1 VACDVVVENKI
12 TQVGRC
18 RLFDMDRTRV
28 LAVAR
33 GDAPADLALD
43 GGRVV
48 NVFTHEILEQSVAVV
63 DGLIAAVGEA
73 RDARERIDLGGRL
86 LLPGLIDAHVHLE
99 SSMVVPSEFARAVV
113 PRGTTTV
120 VCDPHEVA
128 NVAGLDGV
136 SWMLAAS
143 ADLPLDVLVMAPSCV
158 PATDLAT
165 SGARLTAADLA
176 ILAGLPRVL
185 GLAEVMNV
193 PGAVLGD
200 PEVHAK
206 LDTFAGCPVDG
217 HGPGLGGRWLDA
229 YIACG
234 VGSDHECLRA
244 DEATEKLRRGMR
256 IFLRESTG
264 AKNLIDLLPA
274 ITAATLPRCA
284 LCTDDRHPHDL
295 LDDGHIDHLLRLTI
309 EHGLDPVEA
318 VSMATLSAADA
329 FGLDD
334 RGAVAPGR
342 RADLVVCSDLGSFSA
357 EMVFA
362 GGRMVARDGKPVGNW
377 PAVDPGGLSLP
388 AAMAVDVDALDFRVP
403 AVGSSYR
410 VIGIVPGQIIT
421 EHLVEELPVEDGSA
435 LPDPDRDIVSFAVV
449 ERHHGSG
456 NVGVGF
462 VRGLGLEQGAIAGT
476 VAHDHHNLV
485 VAGCDE
491 TSMRTAAAAV
501 TAMGGGLVAVDGERV
516 LAQLPLPVAGLM
528 SDRSLAEIRA
538 GLDDLV
544 TAARKLGC
552 THPDPFMILSFLA
565 LEVIPALKLTDRGL
579 VDVERFELV
588 PVAVD

>member
-1 VACDVVVENKI
+1 
-12 TQVGRC
+12 
-18 RLFDMDRTRV
+18 MDRTRV

-73 RDARERIDLGGRL
+73 RDARERVDLGGRL

-120 VCDPHEVA
+120 VCDPHEIA

-136 SWMLAAS
+136 HWMLAAS

-176 ILAGLPRVL
+176 TLAGRPRVL

-200 PEVHAK
+200 PEVQAK
-206 LDTFAGCPVDG
+206 LDTFAGRPVDG

-234 VGSDHECLRA
+234 VGSDHECLTA
-244 DEATEKLRRGMR
+244 DEAMEKLRRGMR
-256 IFLRESTG
+256 VFLRQGTG

-274 ITAATLPRCA
+274 VSAATLTRCA
-284 LCTDDRHPHDL
+284 MCTDDRHPHDL
-295 LDDGHIDHLLRLTI
+295 LDEGHIDHLLRLAV
-309 EHGLDPVEA
+309 EHGVDPVKA
-318 VSMATLSAADA
+318 VCLATLSAADA
-329 FGLDD
+329 FGLSD

-342 RADLVVCSDLGSFSA
+342 RADLVVCSDLESFRA
-357 EMVFA
+357 EVVFA
-362 GGRMVARDGKPVGNW
+362 GGRMAARDGEPVCDW
-377 PAVDPGGLSLP
+377 PAADPGSRSLP
-388 AAMAVDVDALDFRVP
+388 AAVVIDVDALDFRVP
-403 AVGSSYR
+403 ATGPSCR
-410 VIGIVPGQIIT
+410 VIGIVPGQIVT
-421 EHLVEELPVEDGSA
+421 EHLVEELPVRNGSA
-435 LPDPDRDIVSFAVV
+435 LPDPDRDIAILAVV

-462 VRGLGLEQGAIAGT
+462 VRGLGLGRGAIAGT

-491 TSMRTAAAAV
+491 TSMRTATGAAA
-501 TAMGGGLVAVDGERV
+501 AMGGGLVAVDGERV
-516 LAQLPLPVAGLM
+516 LARLPLPVAGLM
-528 SDRSLAEIRA
+528 SDRSLAEVRA
-538 GLDDLV
+538 SLDDLLA
-544 TAARKLGC
+544 AARELGC
-552 THPDPFMILSFLA
+552 TRPDPFMILSFLA

>member
-1 VACDVVVENKI
+1 
-12 TQVGRC
+12 
-18 RLFDMDRTRV
+18 MDRSQI

-48 NVFTHEILEQSVAVV
+48 NVFTHEILEQSVAIV
-63 DGLIAAVGEA
+63 DGIIAAVGEA

-86 LLPGLIDAHVHLE
+86 VLPGLIDAHVHLE

-136 SWMLAAS
+136 RWMLDAS

-165 SGARLTAADLA
+165 SGARLTAMDLA
-176 ILAGLPRVL
+176 TLAGEPRVL

-200 PEVHAK
+200 PELHAK
-206 LDTFAGCPVDG
+206 LDTFAGRPVDG

-244 DEATEKLRRGMR
+244 DEAMEKLRRGMR
-256 IFLRESTG
+256 IFLRQGTG
-264 AKNLIDLLPA
+264 AKNLIDLLPVV
-274 ITAATLPRCA
+274 TAATLPRCA

-295 LDDGHIDHLLRLTI
+295 LDEGHIDHLLRLAI

-318 VSMATLSAADA
+318 VCLATLSAADA
-329 FGLDD
+329 FGLKD

-342 RADLVVCSDLGSFSA
+342 RADLVVCSDLESFRA
-357 EMVFA
+357 EMVFT
-362 GGRMVARDGKPVGNW
+362 GGRMAARDGGPVGDW
-377 PAVDPGGLSLP
+377 PTVDPGGFSLP
-388 AAMAVDVDALDFRVP
+388 AALAVDVDALDFRVP
-403 AVGSSYR
+403 AAGSSYR
-410 VIGIVPGQIIT
+410 VIGIVPGQIVT
-421 EHLVEELPVEDGSA
+421 EYLVEELSVENGSV
-435 LPDPDRDIVSFAVV
+435 LPDPDRDIVSLAVV

-462 VRGLGLEQGAIAGT
+462 VRGLGLRRGAIAGT

-491 TSMRTAAAAV
+491 TSMRTAVAAAV
-501 TAMGGGLVAVDGERV
+501 AMGGGLVAVDGEQV
-516 LAQLPLPVAGLM
+516 LAQLPLPVAGLI
-528 SDRSLAEIRA
+528 SDRSLAEVRA
-538 GLDDLV
+538 GLDDLA
-544 TAARKLGC
+544 TAARNLGC

-565 LEVIPALKLTDRGL
+565 LEVIPALKLTDQGL

>member
-1 VACDVVVENKI
+1 
-12 TQVGRC
+12 
-18 RLFDMDRTRV
+18 MDRTRV

-48 NVFTHEILEQSVAVV
+48 NVFTHEILGQSVAVV
-63 DGLIAAVGEA
+63 DGIIAAVGEA
-73 RDARERIDLGGRL
+73 RDARDRIDLGGRL

-136 SWMLAAS
+136 RWMLSAS
-143 ADLPLDVLVMAPSCV
+143 ADLPLEVLVMAPSCV

-176 ILAGLPRVL
+176 TLAGEPRVL

-206 LDTFAGCPVDG
+206 LDTFAGLPVDG

-244 DEATEKLRRGMR
+244 DEAMEKLRRGMR
-256 IFLRESTG
+256 IFLRQGTG

-274 ITAATLPRCA
+274 VTPATLPRCA

-295 LDDGHIDHLLRLTI
+295 LDEGHIDHLLRLTI
-309 EHGLDPVEA
+309 EQGLDPVEA
-318 VSMATLSAADA
+318 VCLATLSAADA
-329 FGLDD
+329 FGLND

-362 GGRMVARDGKPVGNW
+362 GGRVVARDGKPVGDW

-388 AAMAVDVDALDFRVP
+388 AAMAIDVDALDFRVP
-403 AVGSSYR
+403 AAGSSYR

-421 EHLVEELPVEDGSA
+421 EHLVEDLSVENGSA
-435 LPDPDRDIVSFAVV
+435 LPDPDCDIVSLTVV

-462 VRGLGLEQGAIAGT
+462 VRGLGLRQGAIAGT

-485 VAGCDE
+485 VAGCDV
-491 TSMRTAAAAV
+491 TSMRTAAAAA
-501 TAMGGGLVAVDGERV
+501 TEIGGGLVAVDGERV
-516 LAQLPLPVAGLM
+516 IARLPLPVAGLM
-528 SDRSLAEIRA
+528 SDRSLAEVRA

>member
-1 VACDVVVENKI
+1 
-12 TQVGRC
+12 
-18 RLFDMDRTRV
+18 MDRSQV

-63 DGLIAAVGEA
+63 EGVIAAVGEA
-73 RDARERIDLGGRL
+73 RDARERIDLGDRL

-136 SWMLAAS
+136 RWMLAAS
-143 ADLPLDVLVMAPSCV
+143 ADLPLEVLVMAPSCV

-165 SGARLTAADLA
+165 SGAHLTATDLET
-176 ILAGLPRVL
+176 LAGEPRVL

-206 LDTFAGCPVDG
+206 FDTFAGRPVDG
-217 HGPGLGGRWLDA
+217 HAPGLGGRWLDA

-234 VGSDHECLRA
+234 VGSDHECLTA

-256 IFLRESTG
+256 VFLRQGTG
-264 AKNLIDLLPA
+264 AKNLIDLLPVV
-274 ITAATLPRCA
+274 TAATLPRCA

-295 LDDGHIDHLLRLTI
+295 LDEGHIDHLLRLAI

-318 VSMATLSAADA
+318 VCLATLSAADA
-329 FGLDD
+329 FGLRD

-342 RADLVVCSDLGSFSA
+342 RADLVVCSDFESFRA
-357 EMVFA
+357 EMVFT
-362 GGRMVARDGKPVGNW
+362 GGRITARDGEPIGDW
-377 PAVDPGGLSLP
+377 PTVDPRGFSLP

-403 AVGSSYR
+403 AAGSSYR
-410 VIGIVPGQIIT
+410 VIGIVPGQIVT
-421 EHLVEELPVEDGSA
+421 EHLVEELPVENGSV
-435 LPDPDRDIVSFAVV
+435 LPDPDRDIVMLAVV

-462 VRGLGLEQGAIAGT
+462 VRGLGLRRGAIAGT

-485 VAGCDE
+485 VAGCDQ
-491 TSMRTAAAAV
+491 TSMRSAAAAAV
-501 TAMGGGLVAVDGERV
+501 AMGGGLVAVDGEQV

-528 SDRSLAEIRA
+528 SDRSLAEVRTD
-538 GLDDLV
+538 LDDLV

-565 LEVIPALKLTDRGL
+565 LEVIPALKLTDQGL
-579 VDVERFELV
+579 VDVEGFELV
-588 PVAVD
+588 SVAVDQS

>member
-1 VACDVVVENKI
+1 
-12 TQVGRC
+12 
-18 RLFDMDRTRV
+18 
-28 LAVAR
+28 VAR

-63 DGLIAAVGEA
+63 DGIIAAVGEV
-73 RDARERIDLGGRL
+73 RDARERVDLGGRL

-128 NVAGLDGV
+128 NVCGLDGV
-136 SWMLAAS
+136 RWMLAVT

-176 ILAGLPRVL
+176 TVAGEPRVL
-185 GLAEVMNV
+185 GLAEVMDV

-206 LDTFAGCPVDG
+206 LDAFSGRPVDG

-229 YIACG
+229 YVACG

-244 DEATEKLRRGMR
+244 DEAMEKLRRGMR
-256 IFLRESTG
+256 VFLREGTG

-274 ITAATLPRCA
+274 VNTATLPRCA

-295 LDDGHIDHLLRLTI
+295 LDEGHIDHLLRLVI
-309 EHGLDPVEA
+309 EHGLDPVAA
-318 VSMATLSAADA
+318 VRLATLGAAEA
-329 FGLDD
+329 FGLSD

-342 RADLVVCSDLGSFSA
+342 RADLVVCSDLLCFRA
-357 EMVFA
+357 EMVFTA
-362 GGRMVARDGKPVGNW
+362 GRMAARDGKPAGDW
-377 PAVDPGGLSLP
+377 PTVDPGSLSLP
-388 AAMAVDVDALDFRVP
+388 AAMAVDIDALDFRIP
-403 AVGSSYR
+403 AAGSSCR
-410 VIGIVPGQIIT
+410 VIGIVPGQLVT
-421 EHLVEELPVEDGSA
+421 EHLIEELPIKNGCA
-435 LPDPDRDIVSFAVV
+435 QPDPERDILFLAVV

-462 VRGLGLEQGAIAGT
+462 VRGLGFKRGAIAGT

-491 TSMRTAAAAV
+491 TSLRTAAAAA
-501 TAMGGGLVAVDGERV
+501 TTMGGGLVAVDGERI

-544 TAARKLGC
+544 TAARTLGC

>member
-1 VACDVVVENKI
+1 
-12 TQVGRC
+12 
-18 RLFDMDRTRV
+18 MDRMRV

-63 DGLIAAVGEA
+63 DGIIAAVGEV
-73 RDARERIDLGGRL
+73 REARERVDLGGRL

-120 VCDPHEVA
+120 VCDPHEIA

-136 SWMLAAS
+136 FWMLDAS

-176 ILAGLPRVL
+176 TLADRPRVL

-206 LDTFAGCPVDG
+206 LDIFAGRPVDG

-234 VGSDHECLRA
+234 VGSDHECLTA
-244 DEATEKLRRGMR
+244 DEAMEKLRRGMR
-256 IFLRESTG
+256 VFLRQSTG
-264 AKNLIDLLPA
+264 AKNLVDLLPA
-274 ITAATLPRCA
+274 VSPATLTRCA

-295 LDDGHIDHLLRLTI
+295 LDEGHIDHLLRLAI
-309 EHGLDPVEA
+309 KHGLDPVEA
-318 VSMATLSAADA
+318 ICLATLSAADA
-329 FGLDD
+329 FGLSD

-342 RADLVVCSDLGSFSA
+342 RADLVVCSDLERFQA
-357 EMVFA
+357 EIVFA
-362 GGRMVARDGKPVGNW
+362 GGRMVARDGEPVCDW
-377 PAVDPGGLSLP
+377 PAADPGKRSMP
-388 AAMAVDVDALDFRVP
+388 AAVVVDVDALDFRVP
-403 AVGSSYR
+403 ATGPSCR
-410 VIGIVPGQIIT
+410 VIGIVPGQIVT
-421 EHLVEELPVEDGSA
+421 EHLVMELPVQNGSA
-435 LPDPDRDIVSFAVV
+435 LPDLDRDIVTLAVV

-462 VRGLGLEQGAIAGT
+462 VRGLGLGRGAIAGT

-491 TSMRTAAAAV
+491 TSMRTATGAAA
-501 TAMGGGLVAVDGERV
+501 AMGGGLVAVDGDQV
-516 LAQLPLPVAGLM
+516 LARLPLPVAGLM
-528 SDRSLAEIRA
+528 SDRSLAEVRT
-538 GLDDLV
+538 GLDDLS
-544 TAARKLGC
+544 TAATQLGC

>member
-1 VACDVVVENKI
+1 
-12 TQVGRC
+12 
-18 RLFDMDRTRV
+18 MDRSRV

-63 DGLIAAVGEA
+63 DGIIAAVGEP
-73 RDARERIDLGGRL
+73 RDARGRIDLGGRL

-99 SSMVVPSEFARAVV
+99 SSMVVPFEFAHAVV

-136 SWMLAAS
+136 RWMLAAS

-176 ILAGLPRVL
+176 TLAGLPRVL

-200 PEVHAK
+200 PDVHAK
-206 LDTFAGCPVDG
+206 LDTFAGRPVDG

-244 DEATEKLRRGMR
+244 DEAMEKLRRGMR

-274 ITAATLPRCA
+274 VTAATLPRCA

-318 VSMATLSAADA
+318 VCMATLSAADA
-329 FGLDD
+329 FGLDN

-362 GGRMVARDGKPVGNW
+362 GGRMVARDGRPVGDW
-377 PAVDPGGLSLP
+377 PPVDSGVLSLP

-403 AVGSSYR
+403 AMGSSYR

-435 LPDPDRDIVSFAVV
+435 LPDLDRDIVSFAVV

-462 VRGLGLEQGAIAGT
+462 VRGLGLRQGAIAGT

-485 VAGCDE
+485 IAGCDE
-491 TSMRTAAAAV
+491 TSMRSAAAAAV
-501 TAMGGGLVAVDGERV
+501 AMGGGLVAVDGERV

-528 SDRSLAEIRA
+528 SDRSLAEVRA

-579 VDVERFELV
+579 VDVERFELI

>member
-1 VACDVVVENKI
+1 VENTI
-12 TQVGRC
+12 STTGRC
-18 RLFDMDRTRV
+18 RLFDMDRSRV

-136 SWMLAAS
+136 RWMLAAS

-176 ILAGLPRVL
+176 TLAGEPRVL
-185 GLAEVMNV
+185 GLAEVMNI

-206 LDTFAGCPVDG
+206 LDTFAGRPVDG

-244 DEATEKLRRGMR
+244 DEAMEKLRRGMR

-264 AKNLIDLLPA
+264 AKNLINLLPA
-274 ITAATLPRCA
+274 VTAATLPRCA

-318 VSMATLSAADA
+318 VCLATLSAADA
-329 FGLDD
+329 FGLND

-362 GGRMVARDGKPVGNW
+362 GGRMVARDGRPIGDW
-377 PAVDPGGLSLP
+377 PAVDPGGLWLP
-388 AAMAVDVDALDFRVP
+388 AAMAVDVDALAFRVP
-403 AVGSSYR
+403 AAGSSYR

-421 EHLVEELPVEDGSA
+421 EHLVEELLVEDGSA
-435 LPDPDRDIVSFAVV
+435 LPDPDRDIVSLAVV

-491 TSMRTAAAAV
+491 TSMRTAAAAAA
-501 TAMGGGLVAVDGERV
+501 AMGGGLVAVDGERV

-528 SDRSLAEIRA
+528 SDRSLAEVRA
-538 GLDDLV
+538 SLDDLV

>member
-1 VACDVVVENKI
+1 
-12 TQVGRC
+12 
-18 RLFDMDRTRV
+18 MDRMRV

-63 DGLIAAVGEA
+63 DGIIAAVGEV
-73 RDARERIDLGGRL
+73 REARERVDLGGRL

-120 VCDPHEVA
+120 VCDPHEIA

-136 SWMLAAS
+136 RWMLDAS

-176 ILAGLPRVL
+176 TLADRPRVL

-206 LDTFAGCPVDG
+206 LDIFAGRPVDG

-234 VGSDHECLRA
+234 VGSDHECLTA
-244 DEATEKLRRGMR
+244 DEAMEKLRRGMR
-256 IFLRESTG
+256 VFLRQSTG
-264 AKNLIDLLPA
+264 AKNLVDLLPA
-274 ITAATLPRCA
+274 VSPATLTRCA

-295 LDDGHIDHLLRLTI
+295 LDEGHIDHLLRLAI
-309 EHGLDPVEA
+309 KHGLDPVEA
-318 VSMATLSAADA
+318 ICLATLSAADA
-329 FGLDD
+329 FGLSD

-342 RADLVVCSDLGSFSA
+342 RADLVVCSDLERFQA
-357 EMVFA
+357 EIVFA
-362 GGRMVARDGKPVGNW
+362 GGRMVARDGEPVCDW
-377 PAVDPGGLSLP
+377 PAADPGKRSMP
-388 AAMAVDVDALDFRVP
+388 AAVVVDVDALDFRVP
-403 AVGSSYR
+403 ATGPSCR
-410 VIGIVPGQIIT
+410 VIGIVPGQIVT
-421 EHLVEELPVEDGSA
+421 EHLVMELPVQNGSA
-435 LPDPDRDIVSFAVV
+435 LPDLDRDIVTLAVV

-462 VRGLGLEQGAIAGT
+462 VRGLGLGRGAIAGT

-485 VAGCDE
+485 V
-491 TSMRTAAAAV
+491 
-501 TAMGGGLVAVDGERV
+501 MGGGLVAVDGDQV
-516 LAQLPLPVAGLM
+516 LARLPLPVAGLM
-528 SDRSLAEIRA
+528 SDRSLAEVRT
-538 GLDDLV
+538 GLDDLS
-544 TAARKLGC
+544 TAATQLGC

>member
-1 VACDVVVENKI
+1 
-12 TQVGRC
+12 
-18 RLFDMDRTRV
+18 MDRSQI

-63 DGLIAAVGEA
+63 DGIIAAVGEA

-86 LLPGLIDAHVHLE
+86 VLPGLIDAHVHLE

-128 NVAGLDGV
+128 NVCGLDGV
-136 SWMLAAS
+136 RWMLDAS
-143 ADLPLDVLVMAPSCV
+143 ADLPLEVFVMAPSCV

-176 ILAGLPRVL
+176 TLASEPRVL

-206 LDTFAGCPVDG
+206 LGTFAGRPVDG
-217 HGPGLGGRWLDA
+217 HAPGLGGRWLDA

-234 VGSDHECLRA
+234 VGSDHECLTA

-256 IFLRESTG
+256 IFLRQGTG

-274 ITAATLPRCA
+274 VTAATLPRCA

-295 LDDGHIDHLLRLTI
+295 LDEGHIDHLVRLAI

-318 VSMATLSAADA
+318 VCLATLSAADA
-329 FGLDD
+329 FGLSD

-342 RADLVVCSDLGSFSA
+342 RADLVVCSDLESFRA
-357 EMVFA
+357 EIVFT
-362 GGRMVARDGKPVGNW
+362 GGRMAARDGEPVGDW
-377 PAVDPGGLSLP
+377 PTVDPGDLSLP
-388 AAMAVDVDALDFRVP
+388 AAMTIDVDALDFRVP
-403 AVGSSYR
+403 AAGSSYR
-410 VIGIVPGQIIT
+410 VIGIVPGQIVT
-421 EHLVEELPVEDGSA
+421 EHLVEELSVESGSV
-435 LPDPDRDIVSFAVV
+435 LPNLDRDIVTLAVV

-456 NVGVGF
+456 NVGGGF
-462 VRGLGLEQGAIAGT
+462 VRGLGLRRGAIAGT

-485 VAGCDE
+485 IAGCDE
-491 TSMRTAAAAV
+491 TSMRSAVAAAV
-501 TAMGGGLVAVDGERV
+501 AMGGGLVAVDGERV
-516 LAQLPLPVAGLM
+516 LAQLRLPVAGLM
-528 SDRSLAEIRA
+528 SDRSLAEVRA
-538 GLDDLV
+538 DLDDLV
-544 TAARKLGC
+544 TAARTLGC

-588 PVAVD
+588 PVAVG

>member
-1 VACDVVVENKI
+1 
-12 TQVGRC
+12 
-18 RLFDMDRTRV
+18 MDRTRV
-28 LAVAR
+28 LSVAR

-48 NVFTHEILEQSVAVV
+48 NVFTHEILEQSVSVV
-63 DGLIAAVGEA
+63 DGVIAAVGEG
-73 RDARERIDLGGRL
+73 RDARERVDLGGRL
-86 LLPGLIDAHVHLE
+86 LLPGLIDAHVHL
-99 SSMVVPSEFARAVV
+99 AVV

-120 VCDPHEVA
+120 VCDPHEIA

-136 SWMLAAS
+136 RWMLAAS

-165 SGARLTAADLA
+165 SGARLTVADLA
-176 ILAGLPRVL
+176 TLAGEPRVL

-206 LDTFAGCPVDG
+206 LDTFVGCPVDG

-234 VGSDHECLRA
+234 VGSDHECLTA
-244 DEATEKLRRGMR
+244 EEAVEKLRRGMR
-256 IFLRESTG
+256 VFLRESTG

-274 ITAATLPRCA
+274 VTGATLPRCA

-295 LDDGHIDHLLRLTI
+295 LDEGHIDHLLRLAI
-309 EHGLDPVEA
+309 EHGLDPVMA
-318 VSMATLSAADA
+318 VCLATLSAADA
-329 FGLDD
+329 FGLND

-342 RADLVVCSDLGSFSA
+342 RADLVVCSDLRSFGA
-357 EMVFA
+357 EVVFA
-362 GGRMVARDGKPVGNW
+362 GGRVVARDGKPVCDWPVADVGNR
-377 PAVDPGGLSLP
+377 SLP
-388 AAMAVDVDALDFRVP
+388 AAIAVDVDALDFRVHAAGP
-403 AVGSSYR
+403 SCR
-410 VIGIVPGQIIT
+410 VIGIVPGQLVT
-421 EHLVEELPVEDGSA
+421 EHLVEELPVENGSA
-435 LPDPDRDIVSFAVV
+435 LPDADSDIAILAVV
-449 ERHHGSG
+449 ERHHGTG

-462 VRGLGLEQGAIAGT
+462 VRGLGLRCGAIAGT
-476 VAHDHHNLV
+476 VAHDHHNLI

-491 TSMRTAAAAV
+491 TSMRTATGATV
-501 TAMGGGLVAVDGERV
+501 AMGGGLVAVDGERV
-516 LAQLPLPVAGLM
+516 LARLPLPVAGLM
-528 SDRSLAEIRA
+528 SDRSLAEVRT
-538 GLDDLV
+538 GLEDLL

>member
-1 VACDVVVENKI
+1 
-12 TQVGRC
+12 
-18 RLFDMDRTRV
+18 MDRTRV

-48 NVFTHEILEQSVAVV
+48 NVFTHEILGQSVAVV
-63 DGLIAAVGEA
+63 DGIIAAVGEA
-73 RDARERIDLGGRL
+73 RDARDRIDLGGRL

-136 SWMLAAS
+136 RWMLTAS

-176 ILAGLPRVL
+176 TLAGEPRVL

-206 LDTFAGCPVDG
+206 LDTFAGFPVDG

-234 VGSDHECLRA
+234 IGSDHECLRV
-244 DEATEKLRRGMR
+244 DEAMEKLRRGMR
-256 IFLRESTG
+256 IFLRQGTG

-274 ITAATLPRCA
+274 VTAATLPRCA

-318 VSMATLSAADA
+318 VCLATLSAADA
-329 FGLDD
+329 FGLND

-362 GGRMVARDGKPVGNW
+362 GGRMVARDGKPVGDW

-388 AAMAVDVDALDFRVP
+388 PAMAIDVDALDFRVP
-403 AVGSSYR
+403 ASGSSYR

-421 EHLVEELPVEDGSA
+421 EHLVENLSVENGSA
-435 LPDPDRDIVSFAVV
+435 LPDPDRDIVTLAVV

-462 VRGLGLEQGAIAGT
+462 VRGLGLRQGAIAGT

-491 TSMRTAAAAV
+491 TSMRTAAAAAA
-501 TAMGGGLVAVDGERV
+501 AMGGGLVAVDGERV
-516 LAQLPLPVAGLM
+516 ISRLPLPVAGLM
-528 SDRSLAEIRA
+528 SDRSLAEVRA

-565 LEVIPALKLTDRGL
+565 LEVIPALSLTDRGL

>member
-1 VACDVVVENKI
+1 
-12 TQVGRC
+12 
-18 RLFDMDRTRV
+18 MDRMRV
-28 LAVAR
+28 VAVAR

-63 DGLIAAVGEA
+63 DGIIAAVGEA

-128 NVAGLDGV
+128 NVAGLAGV
-136 SWMLAAS
+136 RWMLSAS

-176 ILAGLPRVL
+176 TLAGEPRVL

-206 LDTFAGCPVDG
+206 LDTFAGRPVDG
-217 HGPGLGGRWLDA
+217 HAPGLGGRWLDA

-234 VGSDHECLRA
+234 VGSDHECLA
-244 DEATEKLRRGMR
+244 VDEAMEKLRRGMR
-256 IFLRESTG
+256 IFLRQGTG

-274 ITAATLPRCA
+274 VTAATLPRCA

-295 LDDGHIDHLLRLTI
+295 LDHGHIDHLLRLTI

-318 VSMATLSAADA
+318 VCLATLSAADA

-342 RADLVVCSDLGSFSA
+342 RADLVVCADLGSFSA

-362 GGRMVARDGKPVGNW
+362 GGRMVARDGEPVGDW
-377 PAVDPGGLSLP
+377 PTVDPGGLSLP

-403 AVGSSYR
+403 AAGSSYR
-410 VIGIVPGQIIT
+410 VIGIVPGQIVT

-435 LPDPDRDIVSFAVV
+435 LPDPDRDIVSLAVV

-456 NVGVGF
+456 NLGVGF
-462 VRGLGLEQGAIAGT
+462 ARGLGLEQGAIAGT

-491 TSMRTAAAAV
+491 TSMRTATAAV

-528 SDRSLAEIRA
+528 SDRSLAEVRA

>member
-1 VACDVVVENKI
+1 
-12 TQVGRC
+12 
-18 RLFDMDRTRV
+18 MDRSRV

-63 DGLIAAVGEA
+63 DGIIAAVGEA
-73 RDARERIDLGGRL
+73 RDSRERIYLGGRL
-86 LLPGLIDAHVHLE
+86 VLPGLIDAHVHLE

-136 SWMLAAS
+136 HWMLAAS
-143 ADLPLDVLVMAPSCV
+143 ADLPLEVLVMAPSCV

-176 ILAGLPRVL
+176 TLTGEPRVL

-206 LDTFAGCPVDG
+206 LDIFAGRPVDG

-244 DEATEKLRRGMR
+244 NEATEKLRRGMR
-256 IFLRESTG
+256 VFLRQGTG

-274 ITAATLPRCA
+274 VTPATLPRCA

-295 LDDGHIDHLLRLTI
+295 LDEGHIDHLLRLTI

-318 VSMATLSAADA
+318 VCLATLSAADA
-329 FGLDD
+329 FGLND

-362 GGRMVARDGKPVGNW
+362 GGRMVARDGKPVGDW

-388 AAMAVDVDALDFRVP
+388 VAMAVDIDALDFRVP
-403 AVGSSYR
+403 AAGSSYR
-410 VIGIVPGQIIT
+410 IIGIVPGQIVT
-421 EHLVEELPVEDGSA
+421 EHLVEELSVENGSV
-435 LPDPDRDIVSFAVV
+435 LPDPDRDIVILAVV

-462 VRGLGLEQGAIAGT
+462 VRGLGLRRGAIAGT

-491 TSMRTAAAAV
+491 TSMRSAAAAAV
-501 TAMGGGLVAVDGERV
+501 AMGGGLVAVDGEQV

-528 SDRSLAEIRA
+528 SDRSLAEVRA

-544 TAARKLGC
+544 TAARTLGC

-565 LEVIPALKLTDRGL
+565 LEVIPALKLTDQGL

>member
-1 VACDVVVENKI
+1 
-12 TQVGRC
+12 
-18 RLFDMDRTRV
+18 MDRMRV

-63 DGLIAAVGEA
+63 DGIIAAVGEA
-73 RDARERIDLGGRL
+73 REARERVDLGGRL

-120 VCDPHEVA
+120 VCDPHEIA

-136 SWMLAAS
+136 RWMLDAS

-165 SGARLTAADLA
+165 SGARLTASDLA
-176 ILAGLPRVL
+176 TLADRPRVL

-206 LDTFAGCPVDG
+206 LDTFAGRPVDG

-234 VGSDHECLRA
+234 VGSDHECLTA
-244 DEATEKLRRGMR
+244 DEAMEKLRRGMR
-256 IFLRESTG
+256 IFLRHGTG
-264 AKNLIDLLPA
+264 AKNLVDLLPA
-274 ITAATLPRCA
+274 VSPATLARCA

-295 LDDGHIDHLLRLTI
+295 LDEGHIDHLLRLAI
-309 EHGLDPVEA
+309 KHGLDPVEA
-318 VSMATLSAADA
+318 ICLATLNAADA
-329 FGLDD
+329 FGLSD

-342 RADLVVCSDLGSFSA
+342 RADLVVCSDLERFQA
-357 EMVFA
+357 EIVFA
-362 GGRMVARDGKPVGNW
+362 GGRMVARDGEPVCDW
-377 PAVDPGGLSLP
+377 PAADPGKRSM
-388 AAMAVDVDALDFRVP
+388 AAAVVIDVDALDFRVP
-403 AVGSSYR
+403 ATGPSYR
-410 VIGIVPGQIIT
+410 VIGIVPGQIVT
-421 EHLVEELPVEDGSA
+421 EHLVEELPVQNGSA
-435 LPDPDRDIVSFAVV
+435 LPDLDRDIVILAVV

-456 NVGVGF
+456 NVGAGF
-462 VRGLGLEQGAIAGT
+462 VRGLGLGRGAIAGT

-491 TSMRTAAAAV
+491 TSMRTATGAAA
-501 TAMGGGLVAVDGERV
+501 AMGGGLVAVDGERV
-516 LAQLPLPVAGLM
+516 LARLPLPVAGLM
-528 SDRSLAEIRA
+528 SDRSLAEVRTS
-538 GLDDLV
+538 LDDLL
-544 TAARKLGC
+544 AAATQLGC

>member
-1 VACDVVVENKI
+1 
-12 TQVGRC
+12 
-18 RLFDMDRTRV
+18 MDRTRV

-63 DGLIAAVGEA
+63 DGIIAAVGET

-120 VCDPHEVA
+120 VCDPHEIA

-136 SWMLAAS
+136 RWMLDAS

-165 SGARLTAADLA
+165 SGARLTVANLE
-176 ILAGLPRVL
+176 ILAGEPRVL

-200 PEVHAK
+200 PEVQAK
-206 LDTFAGCPVDG
+206 LDTFAGRPVDG

-234 VGSDHECLRA
+234 IGSDHECLTA

-256 IFLRESTG
+256 VFLRESTG

-274 ITAATLPRCA
+274 VTAATLPRCA

-295 LDDGHIDHLLRLTI
+295 LDEGHIDHLVRLAI

-318 VSMATLSAADA
+318 VCLATLSAADA
-329 FGLDD
+329 FGLND

-342 RADLVVCSDLGSFSA
+342 RADLVVCSDLARFRA
-357 EMVFA
+357 EMVFT
-362 GGRMVARDGKPVGNW
+362 GGRMAARDGEPIGDW
-377 PAVDPGGLSLP
+377 PTVDPGGLSLP
-388 AAMAVDVDALDFRVP
+388 AAMAVDVNALDFRVP
-403 AVGSSYR
+403 AAGSSYR
-410 VIGIVPGQIIT
+410 VIGIVPGQIVT
-421 EHLVEELPVEDGSA
+421 EHLVEELSVENGSV
-435 LPDPDRDIVSFAVV
+435 LPDPAHDIVTLAVI

-456 NVGVGF
+456 NLGVGF
-462 VRGLGLEQGAIAGT
+462 VRGLGLRRGAIAGT

-491 TSMRTAAAAV
+491 TSMRSAAAAAV
-501 TAMGGGLVAVDGERV
+501 AMGGGLVAVDGERV
-516 LAQLPLPVAGLM
+516 VAQLPLPVAGLM
-528 SDRSLAEIRA
+528 SDRSLTEVRA

-588 PVAVD
+588 PVVVD

>member
-1 VACDVVVENKI
+1 
-12 TQVGRC
+12 
-18 RLFDMDRTRV
+18 
-28 LAVAR
+28 VAR
-33 GDAPADLALD
+33 GDAPADLALN

-63 DGLIAAVGEA
+63 DGMIAAVGEA

-99 SSMVVPSEFARAVV
+99 SSMVIPSEFARAVV

-136 SWMLAAS
+136 RWMLAAS

-165 SGARLTAADLA
+165 SGARLTAADLE
-176 ILAGLPRVL
+176 ILAGEPRML

-200 PEVHAK
+200 PEVQAK
-206 LDTFAGCPVDG
+206 LDIFAGRPVDG

-234 VGSDHECLRA
+234 VGSDHECLSA
-244 DEATEKLRRGMR
+244 DEAMEKLRRGMR
-256 IFLRESTG
+256 IFLRQGTG
-264 AKNLIDLLPA
+264 AKNLVDLLPA
-274 ITAATLPRCA
+274 VTAATLPRCA

-295 LDDGHIDHLLRLTI
+295 LDEGHIDHLLRLTI

-318 VSMATLSAADA
+318 VCLATLSAADA
-329 FGLDD
+329 FGLND

-342 RADLVVCSDLGSFSA
+342 RADLVVCSDLESFRA

-362 GGRMVARDGKPVGNW
+362 GGRMVARDGTPAGDW
-377 PAVDPGGLSLP
+377 PAVEPGGLSLP

-403 AVGSSYR
+403 AAGSSYR

-421 EHLVEELPVEDGSA
+421 DHLVEELPVEIGSA
-435 LPDPDRDIVSFAVV
+435 LPDPDRDIVSLAVV

-462 VRGLGLEQGAIAGT
+462 VRGLGLRRGAISGT

-485 VAGCDE
+485 IAGCDE
-491 TSMRTAAAAV
+491 TSMRTAAAAAA
-501 TAMGGGLVAVDGERV
+501 AMGGGLVAVDGERV

-528 SDRSLAEIRA
+528 SDRSLAEVRA